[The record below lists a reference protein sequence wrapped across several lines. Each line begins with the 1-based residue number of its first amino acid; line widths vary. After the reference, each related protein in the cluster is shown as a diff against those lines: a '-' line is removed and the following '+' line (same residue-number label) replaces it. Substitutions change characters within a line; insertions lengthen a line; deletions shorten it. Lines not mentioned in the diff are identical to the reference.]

1 VSVRSTGILVSA
13 ATALVLLAYANRT
26 LSPTTAEALTSQEH
40 RKPSG
45 ERTRS
50 ASRTPHPERSP
61 GAADHPPVDQYA
73 SPAGSWSAAEI
84 IGALEECNLLLAP
97 LGAAFDISKPIR
109 TAQCGAP
116 APILLRRVAGVEIT
130 PPTIVNC
137 RVAAKLHEW
146 IETKLQPLAESVL
159 GGGITR
165 IVSASGYSC
174 RQRFGNTSGKQS
186 EHSYANAFD
195 VAAFT
200 TKDDRTIDFLSA
212 WGPTVRDLR
221 AQAQEPAQAD
231 IAGGDARPLTD
242 AGEEAKAQKSLFLR
256 KVHESACGI
265 FTTVLGPEA
274 NEAHRNH
281 LHLDLAQ
288 RRSSAFCE

>member
-1 VSVRSTGILVSA
+1 VSVRSTGIVISA
-13 ATALVLLAYANRT
+13 AAAALVLAYATRL
-26 LSPTTAEALTSQEH
+26 LSPTSAEAVTSQEQ
-40 RKPSG
+40 RTPSG
-45 ERTRS
+45 ERTRNV
-50 ASRTPHPERSP
+50 ARTPQPERP
-61 GAADHPPVDQYA
+61 AAVDHPPVDHSA
-73 SPAGSWSAAEI
+73 SPAEPWSAAEV

-109 TAQCGAP
+109 TAQCGTP
-116 APILLRRVAGVEIT
+116 APIVLRRVAGVEIT

-146 IETKLQPLAESVL
+146 IATKLKPLAESVL
-159 GGGITR
+159 GGDITR

-174 RQRFGNTSGKQS
+174 RQRIGNPSGKQS

-200 TKDDRTIDFLSA
+200 TSDDRTIDVLSA
-212 WGPTVRDLR
+212 WGPTARDLR
-221 AQAQEPAQAD
+221 VQAQVSAQAG

-242 AGEEAKAQKSLFLR
+242 AGEQATAQKSRFLR

>member
-1 VSVRSTGILVSA
+1 VSPRSTGIVVSAA
-13 ATALVLLAYANRT
+13 ATALVLAFANRT
-26 LSPTTAEALTSQEH
+26 ISPTPAEAVTSQEQ

-45 ERTRS
+45 ERTRN
-50 ASRTPHPERSP
+50 AARTPQSEGGP
-61 GAADHPPVDQYA
+61 GAADHPPVDQSA
-73 SPAGSWSAAEI
+73 PTAEPWSATEI
-84 IGALEECNLLLAP
+84 IGALKECDLLLAP

-109 TAQCGAP
+109 TAQCGVA
-116 APILLRRVAGVEIT
+116 APILLRRVAGVEVT

-174 RQRFGNTSGKQS
+174 RPRVGNTSGKQS

-200 TKDDRTIDFLSA
+200 TRDDRTIDVLSA
-212 WGPTVRDLR
+212 WGPTARDLQ
-221 AQAQEPAQAD
+221 AQAQVPDQAD

-242 AGEEAKAQKSLFLR
+242 AAKEATAQKSLFLH

>member
-1 VSVRSTGILVSA
+1 VSLRSTGIVLSVVAS
-13 ATALVLLAYANRT
+13 ALVLAYANRT
-26 LSPTTAEALTSQEH
+26 LSLTPAEAVTSPEH
-40 RKPSG
+40 G
-45 ERTRS
+45 ERTRN
-50 ASRTPHPERSP
+50 AAPTPQPEGRP
-61 GAADHPPVDQYA
+61 GATDHPPVDQST
-73 SPAGSWSAAEI
+73 SPAESWSAAEI
-84 IGALEECNLLLAP
+84 IGALEECNVLLAP

-109 TAQCGAP
+109 TSQCGAP
-116 APILLRRVAGVEIT
+116 APVLLRRVAGTEIT

-159 GGGITR
+159 GEGISR

-174 RQRFGNTSGKQS
+174 RQRIGYTSGKQS
-186 EHSYANAFD
+186 EHSNANAFD
-195 VAAFT
+195 IAAFT
-200 TKDDRTIDFLSA
+200 TRDGRTIDVLSA
-212 WGPTVRDLR
+212 WGPTARDLLS
-221 AQAQEPAQAD
+221 QAQVPARAD
-231 IAGGDARPLTD
+231 IVGGDARPLTD
-242 AGEEAKAQKSLFLR
+242 AGEEATAQKSLFLR